1 MLRFWASGTSG
12 NVDQATVFDV
22 DVHDLQR
29 LKPEQAVDVLRLLL
43 WAEANAVGIAK
54 NLINVPTSINVADG
68 GIDAEVHYAQP
79 VGGQGIIKLGI
90 TRYQVKTGK
99 FSLKGGASN
108 IRSGRGAEMNSLD

>member
-1 MLRFWASGTSG
+1 
-12 NVDQATVFDV
+12 VDQATVFDV